1 MTTKTPP
8 SLDEEPVRLN
18 VPVFFGSAAVIL
30 LLGSLVVLF
39 PSASKLWL
47 NAAQSW
53 VADVFGW
60 YYMLLMVA
68 CMAFVFWLA
77 LSRFGH
83 IRLSQDDEPPQF
95 SYPSW
100 VAMLFSS
107 GIGIALVYYGA
118 YEPLD
123 HFPVATGRQRRYRAG
138 GATGD
143 GADLLHWGLHG
154 WALYAL
160 IATAL
165 AYFAY
170 CRGLPLALRSALY
183 PIFGERTHG
192 GVGHLV
198 DSFGILVTVIS
209 MVTNLGIGALLVNSG
224 LFYLFDIPQSTGVLL
239 ALIVVMMVVATLAA
253 VTGVEKGIAMLSN
266 INVGFLCLLLLF
278 VFLAGPTLNLL
289 NGMLQNL
296 GDYLTS
302 LVSRSFDMYLY
313 GKARQWQGRLDAVL
327 LGLVGGVGAV
337 RRAVHRAHF
346 QRTHHSRTDFR
357 RAADSAGLHAGVA
370 VHLRQ
375 YRHQPGAGRR
385 TGDPG
390 AGGAKRSADGGVQ
403 AVRILALYPADRR
416 LCGGDKLRAVPDAG
430 RFRHADDS
438 EPLLPG
444 RFRP

>member
-1 MTTKTPP
+1 MTMKTPP

-30 LLGSLVVLF
+30 LLGSLIVLF
-39 PSASKLWL
+39 PAASKQWL
-47 NAAQSW
+47 NVAQSW

-123 HFPVATGRQRRYRAG
+123 HFLSPPEGSGGSVQAARQAM
-138 GATGD
+138 ALTF
-143 GADLLHWGLHG
+143 LHWGLHG

-183 PIFGERTHG
+183 PIFGERIHG

-239 ALIVVMMVVATLAA
+239 ALIVV
-253 VTGVEKGIAMLSN
+253 
-266 INVGFLCLLLLF
+266 
-278 VFLAGPTLNLL
+278 
-289 NGMLQNL
+289 
-296 GDYLTS
+296 
-302 LVSRSFDMYLY
+302 
-313 GKARQWQGRLDAVL
+313 
-327 LGLVGGVGAV
+327 
-337 RRAVHRAHF
+337 
-346 QRTHHSRTDFR
+346 
-357 RAADSAGLHAGVA
+357 
-370 VHLRQ
+370 
-375 YRHQPGAGRR
+375 
-385 TGDPG
+385 
-390 AGGAKRSADGGVQ
+390 
-403 AVRILALYPADRR
+403 
-416 LCGGDKLRAVPDAG
+416 
-430 RFRHADDS
+430 
-438 EPLLPG
+438 
-444 RFRP
+444 